1 MQPNEA
7 MRLIANLIK
16 EGVIEAVDP
25 KGFVRVRHGGILS
38 DWLGYFVPAAGGV
51 SVHRP
56 PSIGERCI
64 MLSPSGE
71 TANAVVLCG
80 LASAAHPSP
89 SASAEETVVVFPDG
103 ARIEYHHSSGF
114 MNISGIQSGK
124 VQAAQSLTFDTP
136 QSTFTGQVTAQGLF
150 TYQAGMSGT
159 GGGAG
164 TVIQG
169 AINHNGTL
177 TNTGKISSNGVLLD
191 EHKHTGV
198 LAGGERT
205 GAPEK

>member
-64 MLSPSGE
+64 MLSLSGE

-80 LASAAHPSP
+80 LASAARYLVGWA
-89 SASAEETVVVFPDG
+89 ASQHA
-103 ARIEYHHSSGF
+103 
-114 MNISGIQSGK
+114 
-124 VQAAQSLTFDTP
+124 
-136 QSTFTGQVTAQGLF
+136 
-150 TYQAGMSGT
+150 
-159 GGGAG
+159 
-164 TVIQG
+164 
-169 AINHNGTL
+169 
-177 TNTGKISSNGVLLD
+177 
-191 EHKHTGV
+191 
-198 LAGGERT
+198 
-205 GAPEK
+205 